1 VAVIRVSK
9 LWGAPARPA
18 AAAAIQLVADSDGLD
33 AFGSEAMPA
42 PHAHGSEPGSG
53 DQDEAAVTQ
62 PRTSPLKWAVLFLS
76 VAGFVGTAT
85 WQYQRLLASP
95 APGSLTVH
103 TATPGAD
110 VSIGG
115 RVVGRTPV
123 TVSLAPGSYRVRV
136 GSGDRQRDID
146 VTMTSGATI
155 QQFLEMPAS
164 AAEPAA
170 ATAGSLHVQ
179 TDLPSMSVLV
189 DGVDRGLSP
198 VTIADL
204 TPGDHQV
211 VVRPSDRQGALNSD
225 KQAIRRTVSIKTGE
239 TVSLVL
245 SAPGAA
251 APAPGWLAV
260 SAPMVMQLRE
270 GGQLIGTTETEKLM
284 LAAGDHD
291 IEIANDAIGFK
302 TAQRVTVAPGK
313 TAAFAV
319 ELPPGSLSINAQ
331 PWAEVWLDG
340 ERIGE
345 TPLANLTVRPGTHD
359 VVFKHPQL
367 GERRESVV
375 VTLRQPA
382 RLGVDLRRP

>member
-1 VAVIRVSK
+1 M
-9 LWGAPARPA
+9 
-18 AAAAIQLVADSDGLD
+18 QLVAEPDGLD
-33 AFGSEAMPA
+33 AFGSEAMPVLYS
-42 PHAHGSEPGSG
+42 PEIEPSSG
-53 DQDEAAVTQ
+53 DPDDVVAKNNSRTGALTWAA
-62 PRTSPLKWAVLFLS
+62 LFFS

-85 WQYQRLLASP
+85 WQYQRLLAPP
-95 APGSLTVH
+95 APGTLTVQ

-123 TVSLAPGSYRVRV
+123 TVSLAPGSYRIRV
-136 GSGDRQRDID
+136 GSGERLRDID
-146 VTMTSGATI
+146 VAVASGATI
-155 QQFLEMPAS
+155 QQFLEVPS
-164 AAEPAA
+164 VAAEAA
-170 ATAGSLHVQ
+170 GATAGSLQVQ

-189 DGVDRGLSP
+189 DGVERGLSP
-198 VTIADL
+198 LTVTDL

-211 VVRPSDRQGALNSD
+211 VVKNDR
-225 KQAIRRTVSIKTGE
+225 QAIRRTVAIKTGE

-245 SAPGAA
+245 SSIGTT

-270 GGQLIGTTETEKLM
+270 GGQLIGTTEAEKLM

-302 TAQRVTVAPGK
+302 TSQRITVAPGK
-313 TAAFAV
+313 TASVAV
-319 ELPPGSLSINAQ
+319 DLPPGSLSINAQ

-340 ERIGE
+340 ERMGE
-345 TPLANLTVRPGTHD
+345 TPLANLNVRLGTHE
-359 VVFKHPQL
+359 VILRHPQL
-367 GERRESVV
+367 GERRESVL